1 MSQSVNYSGHM
12 LAVYKTE
19 DFARWFEGLRDRQA
33 RARIQARIDRLEQG
47 HFGDAQSVG
56 DGVSELRLFHGPGY
70 RIYFTKRSLV
80 IVILLTGGDKS
91 SQAKDI
97 AKAKS
102 LARELETSK

>member
-1 MSQSVNYSGHM
+1 MCWRSTQQ
-12 LAVYKTE
+12 KTLP
-19 DFARWFEGLRDRQA
+19 DGFFTRWFEGLRDRQA

-70 RIYFTKRSLV
+70 RIYFTRRSLV

-102 LARELETSK
+102 LARQLEKSK

>member
-1 MSQSVNYSGHM
+1 MGTCWRSIKQRNLPDG
-12 LAVYKTE
+12 LKG
-19 DFARWFEGLRDRQA
+19 FAT
-33 RARIQARIDRLEQG
+33 DRLERAFKLELIGWNRG

-70 RIYFTKRSLV
+70 RIYFTRRSLV

-102 LARELETSK
+102 LAQQLET